1 MAGYIK
7 CLGYFPKNLTETN
20 HLSCESGFR
29 NKNINAILFIGTKME
44 NSQSSVKA
52 KLAYISLVEFYA
64 VLKIIVCYSV
74 IKNIIQGIC
83 SAEEKT
89 KLQNS
94 VL

>member
-1 MAGYIK
+1 
-7 CLGYFPKNLTETN
+7 
-20 HLSCESGFR
+20 
-29 NKNINAILFIGTKME
+29 ME